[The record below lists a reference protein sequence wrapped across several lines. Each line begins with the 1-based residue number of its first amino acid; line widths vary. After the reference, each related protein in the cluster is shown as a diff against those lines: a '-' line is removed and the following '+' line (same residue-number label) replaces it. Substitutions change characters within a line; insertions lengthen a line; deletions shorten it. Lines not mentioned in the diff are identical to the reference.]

1 MKENFFSPIA
11 KEYARFRSRY
21 PEELF
26 KWLASV
32 APSNQLAW
40 DCATGTGQSASSLV
54 NYFERVVATDISA
67 ELLAQAALHE
77 RITYRKADALNS
89 GIESA
94 SIDLITVANAM
105 HWFHGPD
112 FEREVRR
119 VLKPGGVIAAWS
131 FAFASITP
139 EVDRLTR
146 KMHNEIVDPFW
157 IEPNRIV
164 EYGYK
169 DLHFPY
175 ALLEAPD
182 ISMTS
187 YLDLVAI
194 EGYMRTWSASTKYQ
208 AKNGMDPVSLVHD
221 DLLAAWGDPLKVRA
235 VNWQLNLKAGRV

>member
-54 NYFERVVATDISA
+54 NYFERVVATDISD

-169 DLHFPY
+169 DL
-175 ALLEAPD
+175 L
-182 ISMTS
+182 
-187 YLDLVAI
+187 
-194 EGYMRTWSASTKYQ
+194 
-208 AKNGMDPVSLVHD
+208 
-221 DLLAAWGDPLKVRA
+221 
-235 VNWQLNLKAGRV
+235 